1 MVDVDLRADVARRL
15 GMKPSEIVDVV
26 ADDGDDTALLVTTH
40 DGVRTRLNED
50 GTHVV
55 AAPPPVPRD
64 PSTGVATQPA
74 AAPPV
79 PQPDGTLV
87 QRAPGVGAGFVG
99 DESELCQECHGT
111 GLRNADASGV
121 VQTVPAPLVT
131 APDANVDAALEEEM
145 AEALKGSAADALGWV
160 DNDPGRAQM
169 ALAAERAGKN
179 RAGLTADLEKLAV
192 SSA

>member
-26 ADDGDDTALLVTTH
+26 EDDGDDTGALLVTTH

-55 AAPPPVPRD
+55 AAPLPVPRD
-64 PSTGVATQPA
+64 PSTGVATEQGEAPA
-74 AAPPV
+74 V

-87 QRAPGVGAGFVG
+87 QRAPGVDSGFVG

-111 GLRNADASGV
+111 GLRNADTAGV
-121 VQTVPAPLVT
+121 VETVPAPLVT
-131 APDANVDAALEEEM
+131 APDANVDAALEQEM
-145 AEALKGSAADALGWV
+145 AEALKGSAADALEWV
-160 DNDPGRAQM
+160 DNDPGKAQA

-179 RAGLTADLEKLAV
+179 RSGLTADLEKLVQPA
-192 SSA
+192 